1 LHSVWIRALHHLRPE
16 DNGPYHVPAATFP
29 NNQIP
34 GPLNQTASV
43 LKSLT
48 ALPTNNDNP
57 FIAPNFLSTYPDITR
72 TNTYSIK
79 VDQNF
84 NDKNRLSVR
93 YTNSWLNAALE
104 GGYYANPID
113 TSSGMGTSAKDY
125 YIHNVAV
132 ELHADDLDN
141 LANELLVGVNRSA
154 VHYGTSA
161 DSTNWPSK
169 LGMPNPLT
177 QRAGQRCTRVK
188 CRRWIA
194 RRSLAGTR
202 TMCTIKI

>member
-29 NNQIP
+29 QQSNPRAIKP
-34 GPLNQTASV
+34 DRERIEISDCPS
-43 LKSLT
+43 
-48 ALPTNNDNP
+48 TNNDNP

-113 TSSGMGTSAKDY
+113 TSSAWERAPRTTTFITS
-125 YIHNVAV
+125 
-132 ELHADDLDN
+132 
-141 LANELLVGVNRSA
+141 
-154 VHYGTSA
+154 
-161 DSTNWPSK
+161 P
-169 LGMPNPLT
+169 
-177 QRAGQRCTRVK
+177 
-188 CRRWIA
+188 
-194 RRSLAGTR
+194 
-202 TMCTIKI
+202 